1 MKQNAAFWLALDR
14 LAASSGVVIDR
25 PKGTR
30 HPKYPDM
37 LYEVD
42 YGYLK
47 NTSSMDGNGIDV
59 WRGTDPEQRI
69 DAVMCIVDL
78 TKRDSEIKLLI
89 GCTREER
96 DKIYQLHNGSE
107 NMKGIL
113 ILRD

>member
-1 MKQNAAFWLALDR
+1 
-14 LAASSGVVIDR
+14 
-25 PKGTR
+25 
-30 HPKYPDM
+30 
-37 LYEVD
+37 
-42 YGYLK
+42 
-47 NTSSMDGNGIDV
+47 
-59 WRGTDPEQRI
+59 
-69 DAVMCIVDL
+69 MCIVDL